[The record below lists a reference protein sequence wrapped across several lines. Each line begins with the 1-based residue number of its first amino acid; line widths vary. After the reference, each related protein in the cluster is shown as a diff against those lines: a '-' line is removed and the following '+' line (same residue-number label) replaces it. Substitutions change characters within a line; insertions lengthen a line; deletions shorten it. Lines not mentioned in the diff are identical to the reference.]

1 MLSKSGS
8 YPHNVRILPIQCT
21 GNVSARL
28 VQKAF
33 SMGADGIIILGCYE
47 DRCHYE
53 SGSKAST
60 IRVAL
65 LKQILGFS
73 GINPDRLEKETVYYM
88 SYDRFKDVANN
99 MANKLKKLGKLER

>member
-1 MLSKSGS
+1 MLAKAGV

-28 VQKAF
+28 IQNAF

-53 SGSKAST
+53 SGSQAST

-65 LKQILGFS
+65 LKQILEFS
-73 GINPDRLEKETVYYM
+73 GINPNRLEKETVYYM
-88 SYDRFKDVANN
+88 SFDRFKAVANK
-99 MANKLKKLGKLER
+99 MAKKLAELGKLER